1 MRRKEHMQD
10 IGVRHNARVKRHPA
24 DLCMTR
30 RTVAYL
36 LVRRII
42 YGTTCITA
50 FYVRYAIETLK
61 DGFDAPEAPAAKN
74 GNAGIG

>member
-1 MRRKEHMQD
+1 
-10 IGVRHNARVKRHPA
+10 
-24 DLCMTR
+24 MTR